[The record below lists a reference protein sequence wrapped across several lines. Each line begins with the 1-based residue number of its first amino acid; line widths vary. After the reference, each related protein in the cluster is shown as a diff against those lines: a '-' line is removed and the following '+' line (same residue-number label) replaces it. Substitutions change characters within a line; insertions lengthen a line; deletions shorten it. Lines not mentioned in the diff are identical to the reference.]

1 LTSRLLTELKQQIDG
16 MTLVPA
22 GGGCFEL
29 TVDGE
34 LIYSKLQTGQFPDE
48 NWVVGVVQS
57 RRKKR

>member
-1 LTSRLLTELKQQIDG
+1 LLTELKQQIEG

-48 NWVVGVVQS
+48 NWVVDVVQS
-57 RRKKR
+57 RRKKP